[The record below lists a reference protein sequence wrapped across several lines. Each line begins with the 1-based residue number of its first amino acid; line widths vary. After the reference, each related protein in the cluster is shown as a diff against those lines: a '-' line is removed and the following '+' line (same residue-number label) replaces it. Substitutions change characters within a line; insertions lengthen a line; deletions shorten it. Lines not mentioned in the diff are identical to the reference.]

1 MGVCALVHLPGAR
14 EAALSARLSA
24 IGCTRAGRWRTHCLY
39 FKPKVAAAAPSA
51 DAAEIAPTP
60 PLEPPLEEVCVLHYS
75 ERPEVYFVCRAGTVQ
90 ERLGDLAGVEA
101 CTLGESTLGET
112 HSQRLRITA
121 EGAEFRFGDF
131 IVRLGG
137 LFLNA
142 SVGGTVVEAEYLPCS
157 RAGCGEAVLKD
168 FVALLLEGEAAGFVA
183 GEAPRAAGLPR
194 RFGRGHAALQFVR
207 LLRGSRLVQLS
218 SDGGEAEAELGRR
231 YAASQQAR
239 KRLVEEEAVRVQG
252 ERRAVRV
259 LVAGPPAAARRVLLL
274 HGYGSKPET
283 WAIVG
288 ALDRLAERGVR
299 AVAPELPE
307 ISERAV
313 GAEAAA
319 ETSDRR
325 TFVARLL
332 EALGWGD
339 RKVAIVAASAGGS
352 FATPYVLAP
361 ATHRNVSC
369 YLSLAAQLDRSGDV
383 APRKSRPPTLLVWGA
398 LDNAFPS
405 ECLAAQQQYRFF
417 AFGDVRNA
425 REDPRRSQWVVLP
438 GAPHAVHVAS
448 PERFC
453 SMLLQLVLGTKS
465 EREKVTVTAEWGD
478 VVATVVPAG
487 GEAESRSAVRGTV
500 VASPAGGEAGSGGSV
515 AQRGTKRE
523 RVS

>member
-168 FVALLLEGEAAGFVA
+168 F
-183 GEAPRAAGLPR
+183 
-194 RFGRGHAALQFVR
+194 
-207 LLRGSRLVQLS
+207 LS

-239 KRLVEEEAVRVQG
+239 KRLVEEEALRVQG